1 MKIKLMHIIGH
12 AILLTAYTALAVGMV
27 IAVAAS

>member
-1 MKIKLMHIIGH
+1 MNKIVNAIKWTIVMLM
-12 AILLTAYTALAVGMV
+12 YCALAVGMV